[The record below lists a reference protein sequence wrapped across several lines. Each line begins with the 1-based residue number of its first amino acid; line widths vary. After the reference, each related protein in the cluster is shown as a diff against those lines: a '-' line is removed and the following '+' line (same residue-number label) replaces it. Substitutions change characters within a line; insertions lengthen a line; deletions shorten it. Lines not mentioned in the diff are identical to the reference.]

1 MDRRI
6 GKKNDAVLSLA
17 MIATV
22 EQNVFDFNSDVM
34 MHRNPVLRI
43 NFLLI
48 ANLENIK
55 IDLNDT
61 QLLRK

>member
-1 MDRRI
+1 LEK
-6 GKKNDAVLSLA
+6 KKNDAVLSLA

-34 MHRNPVLRI
+34 MHRKPVLRI

-48 ANLENIK
+48 ANLKNIK